1 MNDKPQN
8 SETQKNDALEND
20 TSKATPEN
28 NSKNNLSCEIVQDLL
43 PSYMDKL
50 TSKKTN
56 EAVER
61 HLDNCKT
68 CTEKMQ
74 RMQKTENIA
83 NTEIPSREIDFL
95 KTVKKKTKKKIFLS
109 VAAILAMVICLV
121 GLKLFVIGDELSPQ
135 EVSCHVGVS
144 ASGTVRVYDIFCLSS
159 AKNLTSISYKEEEGG
174 ILRITFRGVL
184 ASFLSTQD
192 KLQNTYEPQN
202 RLTRIYIGDQIVWD
216 HETNISPCISAVFQA
231 RHEFV
236 GDMTANNR
244 SVQALGMKEV
254 LGDFENE
261 LLTDEEPYGWKIIL
275 KSDVHI
281 SDKTMTEMKMKGYAA
296 LLLATIDNLEYITY
310 EYNIETYLSGL
321 EPKTM
326 TITVEDAK
334 DEFGLRFYI
343 PVFDEN
349 GEYIESVEEP
359 WEEHEWTPADLES
372 VMRQA
377 KLDGSYLW

>member
-74 RMQKTENIA
+74 QMQNAEKVM
-83 NTEIPSREIDFL
+83 NTEIPAREIDFL
-95 KTVKKKTKKKIFLS
+95 KTVKRKTHKKIFLS
-109 VAAILAMVICLV
+109 VAAVLAAVIFII
-121 GLKLFVIGDELSPQ
+121 GLKLFVIGSELSSQ
-135 EVSCHVGVS
+135 EVSCQVHMSSTGQVQIN
-144 ASGTVRVYDIFCLSS
+144 DIMCLSS
-159 AKNLTSISYKEEEGG
+159 GKNLTNISYREGDG
-174 ILRITFRGVL
+174 ILYITFNGVL
-184 ASFLSTQD
+184 ASPMSACR
-192 KLQNTYEPQN
+192 KLQTTYETQSEI
-202 RLTRIYIGDQIVWD
+202 TRVYVGDTIVLD
-216 HETNISPCISAVFQA
+216 DGTSISPRISAVFQA

-349 GEYIESVEEP
+349 GEYIEFVEEP